1 MEARM
6 QNYEVTGNFITFG
19 IGIEIRLSTS
29 QADTRAHLLKN
40 KKKDIYEIIS
50 PVQFKKGEQIGV
62 YPKSLSKALLENLK
76 ELGAK
81 DSNNDKKTKNDD
93 VTYPCIQHVSF
104 GKYNVFDQEKNLITD
119 KPIKKDEA
127 EKLLEEILKKNE
139 APDDNE
145 DQDNQNPD
153 DDLEDIDPNV

>member
-1 MEARM
+1 M

-19 IGIEIRLSTS
+19 IGIEIKLSTS

-62 YPKSLSKALLENLK
+62 YSKSLSKALLENLK

-81 DSNNDKKTKNDD
+81 DSSSGDKKTKNDNI
-93 VTYPCIQHVSF
+93 TYPCIQHTNF
-104 GKYNVFDQEKNLITD
+104 GKYNVFDKDKNLLTD
-119 KPIKKDEA
+119 KPVKKDEA
-127 EKLLEEILKKNE
+127 EKLLKEILKESE
-139 APDDNE
+139 ASDDSDE
-145 DQDNQNPD
+145 SQDDQGSD
-153 DDLEDIDPNV
+153 DDLENTNPNV

>member
-1 MEARM
+1 M

-62 YPKSLSKALLENLK
+62 YSKSLSKALLENLK

-127 EKLLEEILKKNE
+127 EKLLEKILKEKE
-139 APDDNE
+139 ASDDSDE
-145 DQDNQNPD
+145 SQDDQDAD
-153 DDLEDIDPNV
+153 GDLENINPNV